1 MGYGPLNGVRLGAG
15 PGVRLEGSL
24 GGWPTL
30 LVVLCAVIT
39 HSTSFAP
46 YTPEVAVGVLVFLY
60 FVYNLL

>member
-1 MGYGPLNGVRLGAG
+1 MGYGPLSGVRLGAG

-30 LVVLCAVIT
+30 LVVLCTVIM

-46 YTPEVAVGVLVFLY
+46 YTSEVAVAFFLFLY
-60 FVYNLL
+60 LVYNLL